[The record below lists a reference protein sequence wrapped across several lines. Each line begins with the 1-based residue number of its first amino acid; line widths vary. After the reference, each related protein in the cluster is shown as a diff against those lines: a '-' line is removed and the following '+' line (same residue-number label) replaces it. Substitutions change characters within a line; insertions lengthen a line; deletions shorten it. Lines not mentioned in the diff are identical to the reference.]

1 MPDMPESDPLYLR
14 VLEKLGFNVTR
25 LRWKIYKLEQRR
37 DRLKNSGVM
46 PERLRWITFR
56 HKICR
61 QCGAVNDRDDKTCY
75 KCERRLPSLLG
86 YRVGRLFGF
95 MIPESAP
102 HAIIIFLALSVL
114 IFGANILLDGPGA
127 ILSPSSDTIYLLGG
141 FIINGQT
148 GAFDWWRAITFG
160 VVHGGI
166 IHIAFNC
173 YAMTVLASLSEA
185 NLGARR
191 TLVTITVS
199 QLGAAVATW
208 FWYLRIHGESVF
220 TVGAS
225 GWVSGLLG
233 YAIVYTW
240 FLGDSGAAYRRQL
253 TQWAVY
259 ILLFGYFM
267 GANNV
272 AHIGGALAG
281 AAIGVVQNRRGRTSK
296 AEERAWD
303 LAFWASAALWVVCLG
318 YLAVFVFQNVQEY
331 RAG

>member
-1 MPDMPESDPLYLR
+1 MPESDPIYLR

-25 LRWKIYKLEQRR
+25 LRWKLYKLEQRR
-37 DRLKNSGVM
+37 ERVKNAGLM
-46 PERLRWITFR
+46 PERMRWLKFR

-61 QCGAVNDRDDKTCY
+61 NCGAVNDRDAGECY
-75 KCERRLPSLLG
+75 KCGQRQPSLLG

-102 HAIIIFLALSVL
+102 HAIVTFLALSVL
-114 IFGANILLDGPGA
+114 VFVANILIEGFGA
-127 ILSPSSDTIYLLGG
+127 ILSPSNDSVYLLGG
-141 FIINGQT
+141 FVIDART
-148 GAFDWWRAITFG
+148 GDYDWWRAITFG
-160 VVHGGI
+160 IVHGGI

-173 YAMTVLASLSEA
+173 YAMTVLAATSEA
-185 NLGARR
+185 NLGAKR
-191 TLVTITVS
+191 TVVTITAS

-208 FWYLRIHGESVF
+208 FWYLKVYGDSVF

-233 YAIVYTW
+233 YSLVYTW
-240 FLGDSGAAYRRQL
+240 FLGPAGNAYRRQL
-253 TQWAVY
+253 SMWAVY

-281 AAIGVVQNRRGRTSK
+281 AGVGFVQNRRAPESH
-296 AEERAWD
+296 AEASAWNV
-303 LAFWASAALWVVCLG
+303 AFWASIAIWLVCIGVQL
-318 YLAVFVFQNVQEY
+318 VFIAQHINEVKP
-331 RAG
+331 G